1 MQFHEILNKQKF
13 ICFAHREH
21 EKKKKNIQ
29 RLKRIGNKEWI
40 KQPIVKSI
48 KNEKYEQTQ
57 SLKSE
62 YWLVSCFKKKSFIK
76 L

>member
-21 EKKKKNIQ
+21 EKKK
-29 RLKRIGNKEWI
+29 RTSRDLKELE
-40 KQPIVKSI
+40 I
-48 KNEKYEQTQ
+48 KNG
-57 SLKSE
+57 LNN
-62 YWLVSCFKKKSFIK
+62 L

>member
-21 EKKKKNIQ
+21 EKKKK
-29 RLKRIGNKEWI
+29 RTSRDLKELE
-40 KQPIVKSI
+40 I
-48 KNEKYEQTQ
+48 KNG
-57 SLKSE
+57 LNN
-62 YWLVSCFKKKSFIK
+62 L